1 MSNGGPRPA
10 NTLRFVVCAPD
21 GRRSAVWRVWTGD
34 KKRVTDEVYVAPRM
48 RASEIKFSLHSSGY
62 RQFGYT
68 GKARERLRAGDR
80 HSVAQWNRGA
90 GIDVVGWDLCLVL
103 MFADSEL
110 RSVPGALGDDVLRI
124 PAGPEGIGTAV
135 AILTAPLNTSTGGLE
150 SEPLALLDR
159 SIGEATVAVVVSYGP
174 LDPALPLNLRSETN
188 ESIPLKIPGVVNP
201 EPFDLRLGELPGG
214 GAPRAIE
221 IARDD
226 IELLPALPPFAGE
239 VLPWDECPDD
249 AVRDRELA
257 CGLLVFGS
265 DGRHR
270 LYVDQRARCDHS
282 RLGANAQDFINRVYE
297 NGSFDNG
304 WGSIK
309 TGERCTILSSRRV
322 LADNG
327 IEVADG
333 GTFDMPSLDG

>member
-1 MSNGGPRPA
+1 MQTRPA
-10 NTLRFVVCAPD
+10 NTFRFAVCAAD

-48 RASEIKFSLHSSGY
+48 RASEVKFSLHSSGY

-80 HSVAQWNRGA
+80 HAVAQWNRGE
-90 GIDVVGWDLCLVL
+90 GLEVGGWDIGLVL

-110 RSVPGALGDDVLRI
+110 RSIPGELGDDVFRV
-124 PAGPEGIGTAV
+124 PAGPEGIGTGIAV
-135 AILTAPLNTSTGGLE
+135 MTAPRGTMTDGLE
-150 SEPLALLDR
+150 REPLALLDR
-159 SIGEATVAVVVSYGP
+159 SLGEATVAVVLSYGP
-174 LDPALPLNLRSETN
+174 LDPALPLSLRAQTN
-188 ESIPLKIPGVVNP
+188 ESIPLVIPGVVNP
-201 EPFDLRLGELPGG
+201 EPFDVRLGELPGG

-226 IELLPALPPFAGE
+226 IDSLPALPPFTGE

-249 AVRDRELA
+249 AVRERQLA
-257 CGLLVFGS
+257 CGLLVFGNG
-265 DGRHR
+265 GRHR

-282 RLGANAQDFINRVYE
+282 RLGANAQKFIDRVYE
-297 NGSFDNG
+297 SGGFDNG
-304 WGSIK
+304 WGVIE

-327 IEVADG
+327 IEVDDG
-333 GTFDMPSLDG
+333 GSFEMPPL

>member
-1 MSNGGPRPA
+1 M
-10 NTLRFVVCAPD
+10 
-21 GRRSAVWRVWTGD
+21 WRVWTGD
-34 KKRVTDEVYVAPRM
+34 KRRVTDEVYVAPRM

-80 HSVAQWNRGA
+80 HAVAQWNRGA
-90 GIDVVGWDLCLVL
+90 GLEVAGWDLCLVL

-110 RSVPGALGDDVLRI
+110 RDIPGELGAHVLRI
-124 PAGPEGIGTAV
+124 HAGPEGIGTGI
-135 AILTAPLNTSTGGLE
+135 AIMTAPPDTPTGGLE
-150 SEPLALLDR
+150 CEPLALLDR
-159 SIGEATVAVVVSYGP
+159 SMGEATDAIVVSYGP
-174 LDPALPLNLRSETN
+174 LDPALPLSLRSQSN
-188 ESIPLKIPGVVNP
+188 ESIPLLIPGVVNP
-201 EPFDLRLGELPGG
+201 EPFDLRLGDLPGG
-214 GAPRAIE
+214 GAPRAME

-257 CGLLVFGS
+257 CALLVFGD
-265 DGRHR
+265 DGGHR

-282 RLGANAQDFINRVYE
+282 RLGANAQAFINRVYE
-297 NGSFDNG
+297 SGGFDDG
-304 WGSIK
+304 WGAIE

-322 LADNG
+322 LAEKG
-327 IEVADG
+327 IDVEDG
-333 GTFDMPSLDG
+333 GTFEMPPLDG